1 MRIGNLRGG
10 GRVVKTLLGFCPCY
24 RHRPQPAPTRPPW
37 LGERL
42 FRTSC
47 AKIAAHHTKSQQS
60 LNSTYTSTP
69 IPYPHKP
76 HHPTT
81 TARVCNPQPTNHISK
96 TTREGAKRPTLNHT
110 SHPSTTA
117 RVCKHPT
124 LEGKNSPGWWAGCG
138 CMV

>member
-1 MRIGNLRGG
+1 MRIGNLRRGE
-10 GRVVKTLLGFCPCY
+10 RVVKTLLGFCPCC

-37 LGERL
+37 LDERL

-81 TARVCNPQPTNHISK
+81 KKLPSVCQPPYNIEPPPTTTAREP
-96 TTREGAKRPTLNHT
+96 KRPTQ
-110 SHPSTTA
+110 
-117 RVCKHPT
+117 V
-124 LEGKNSPGWWAGCG
+124 GKNSPGWWAGCG

>member
-1 MRIGNLRGG
+1 MSGKWWLVRIGNRSGG
-10 GRVVKTLLGFCPCY
+10 GHVVKTLLGFCPCY
-24 RHRPQPAPTRPPW
+24 RHRPQPVLTRPPW

-47 AKIAAHHTKSQQS
+47 AKIATHLTKSQQS

-81 TARVCNPQPTNHISK
+81 KKLPSVCQPPYYI
-96 TTREGAKRPTLNHT
+96 EP
-110 SHPSTTA
+110 PPITTA
-117 RVCKHPT
+117 REQRDQRWKVKTPRGGG
-124 LEGKNSPGWWAGCG
+124 LGVVVWFN
-138 CMV
+138 